1 MIQWRQK
8 YDFVSSCYGRILS
21 FLLLVDS
28 SSIKDT
34 YTRESVLW
42 GKKRIVASF
51 SFSSFSCSL
60 LYVHTYT
67 HDNLIDLSPKKK
79 KNVKFHLEIYENCN
93 LDFSVCVTAVVEDS
107 QKAYQEAFDIA
118 KSKMQPTHPIRLGLA
133 LNFSVFYYE
142 IINSPARACH
152 LAKQVRDNGQFD
164 A

>member
-28 SSIKDT
+28 SSVKDT

-42 GKKRIVASF
+42 GRKRIVASF

-79 KNVKFHLEIYENCN
+79 KKMLNFILKFMKIVIWISRFALQRQSRIHRKHIKKHL
-93 LDFSVCVTAVVEDS
+93 TQQS
-107 QKAYQEAFDIA
+107 QKC
-118 KSKMQPTHPIRLGLA
+118 SLHTPSG
-133 LNFSVFYYE
+133 SVLLST
-142 IINSPARACH
+142 SPFFITRSSTRQTRPASWPNRYN
-152 LAKQVRDNGQFD
+152 L
-164 A
+164 